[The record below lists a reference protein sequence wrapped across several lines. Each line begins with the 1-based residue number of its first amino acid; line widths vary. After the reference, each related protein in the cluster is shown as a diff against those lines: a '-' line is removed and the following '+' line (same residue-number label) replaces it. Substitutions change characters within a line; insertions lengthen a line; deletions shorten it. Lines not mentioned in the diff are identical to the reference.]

1 MKPVRTGLN
10 LVLCKNVLLHF
21 NEAERVEVM
30 QMFHDSLDGGY
41 FATEQTQKLPGK
53 LQDHF
58 EPVVPNAQLYR
69 KLN

>member
-1 MKPVRTGLN
+1 
-10 LVLCKNVLLHF
+10 VLLHF

-41 FATEQTQKLPGK
+41 FATEQTQKLPGI